1 MKLPWKCNGLLCT
14 VQIIHNATNSIK
26 PGVFSDFTILLT
38 IIFSWHKRHSNV
50 PEEQNYHY
58 LRLWLDAYRRN
69 WVSALVE
76 SVGGGNGRVNVSV
89 IGRGCRHGMVDWM
102 YWGWDNT
109 PRPTQDGP
117 VVVVP
122 VDDGGL
128 FTCHNGGGV
137 PVDPTV
143 DHICSVRGTHW
154 RSRQGRWSSNLE
166 HNNLTWLRSNN
177 RTKKGF
183 HGFYLFL
190 RVLLLG
196 LVYKSRGFYWK
207 LRPGELSHG
216 HNSVNSKQNLMGL
229 D

>member
-1 MKLPWKCNGLLCT
+1 MGYCALCRLFTMQLTLSNPEFSLILPFFCLK
-14 VQIIHNATNSIK
+14 
-26 PGVFSDFTILLT
+26 F
-38 IIFSWHKRHSNV
+38 FSWHKRHSNI

-58 LRLWLDAYRRN
+58 LGLWLDAYRRN

-109 PRPTQDGP
+109 PTQNGP
-117 VVVVP
+117 IVVVP

-143 DHICSVRGTHW
+143 DHICSVRGTHC

-166 HNNLTWLRSNN
+166 HNNLWLRSNN
-177 RTKKGF
+177 STKKGF
-183 HGFYLFL
+183 HGF
-190 RVLLLG
+190 
-196 LVYKSRGFYWK
+196 
-207 LRPGELSHG
+207 
-216 HNSVNSKQNLMGL
+216 
-229 D
+229 